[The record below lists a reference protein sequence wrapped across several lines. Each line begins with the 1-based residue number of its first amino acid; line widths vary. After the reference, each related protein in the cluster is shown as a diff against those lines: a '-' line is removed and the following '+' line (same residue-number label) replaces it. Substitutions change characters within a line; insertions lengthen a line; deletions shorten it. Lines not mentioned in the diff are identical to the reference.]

1 LIEVENLT
9 KYYGPQMAIEDV
21 NFRVEKGK
29 IRYPD
34 QIIICEKDTNGEWMM
49 TKRDST
55 KVKKWKISGLFS
67 NLTGLRAEKFPPTT
81 KHLSK
86 YGLKSPQEE
95 IILYQGGKEL
105 VWVQVGRK
113 KDGLVYLRD
122 KLEGKFFMVKERD
135 AERLKLNPGDIKE
148 KPAK

>member
-21 NFRVEKGK
+21 NFRVEKGE

-34 QIIICEKDTNGEWMM
+34 QIIICEKDTSGEWMM
-49 TKRDST
+49 TKPVST
-55 KVKKWKISGLFS
+55 KAKKWKIFGLFS

-135 AERLKLNPGDIKE
+135 AERLKLKPGDIKE